1 MLVKMNFTMRTGT
14 CQQTS
19 WESRDP
25 GSLSVSHCDCVS
37 RHGFFSDPHVHHHH
51 NGWIEVGIVLIN
63 TKFLWWDYYYW
74 RSTLGEFM
82 TLMLQLA
89 FPSNSFHIDSLINF
103 NDSTFTHFKSFTFT
117 QVETTFTLIKCLQH
131 ISNVL
136 NFIRSANIFS
146 TNPEN

>member
-1 MLVKMNFTMRTGT
+1 MTLACWLKWILQWGQGLTHRPL
-14 CQQTS
+14 
-19 WESRDP
+19 ESQETQ
-25 GSLSVSHCDCVS
+25 GLSLSAIVTVS

-74 RSTLGEFM
+74 RSTLGESM

-103 NDSTFTHFKSFTFT
+103 NDSTFTHFKLFTFT
-117 QVETTFTLIKCLQH
+117 QVETTFTLIKS
-131 ISNVL
+131 IY
-136 NFIRSANIFS
+136 S
-146 TNPEN
+146 TFLMC